1 MAVTRSKKEELVKA
15 LKEKILKSKALVFA
29 RFHKLS
35 VAKASGFRR
44 DLRKVDSEYTVA
56 KKTLLK
62 IALKASGKEVAEKF
76 EGEVGVITGYG
87 DELATFKN
95 AMDFSKKEKEAFQ
108 VLGGIFEGKVIDA
121 KTAKALGMIPSR
133 EALIAQLMSV
143 LLGNTR
149 KLVYVLD
156 QISKSQRPIEA
167 SGAVAPTSSG

>member
-1 MAVTRSKKEELVKA
+1 MAVTRSKKEELVKV
-15 LKEKILKSKALVFA
+15 LKEKISKSKALVFA

-44 DLRKVDSEYTVA
+44 DLRKADSEYTVA

-87 DELATFKN
+87 DELATFKS
-95 AMDFSKKEKEAFQ
+95 AMYFSKKEKEAFQ

-121 KTAKALGMIPSR
+121 QTAKALGIIPSR
-133 EALIAQLMSV
+133 EVLIAQLMGV

-149 KLVYVLD
+149 KLDTNLSD
-156 QISKSQRPIEA
+156 CPKITSPIPHQA
-167 SGAVAPTSSG
+167 KK